1 METVV
6 VVAVT
11 LLLGKCVMVR
21 SACVSH
27 HPCFDQLYLFT
38 VDGRIQTPNWFK
50 PSSDVFLDVLC
61 FMKLREEN
69 DFIKRGEKKFHPSY
83 MILMLAS
90 IILQFHPYPPLY
102 SMWSDDALSPS
113 YLTQVNGGFTFDW
126 CNTVFISEDL
136 KTKMLLV
143 FMRIRGCRWSTKCIC
158 TEKCSLC
165 AVLQT

>member
-69 DFIKRGEKKFHPSY
+69 YFRGGKKVPPVIHDPHACFNHP
-83 MILMLAS
+83 AV
-90 IILQFHPYPPLY
+90 PPLT
-102 SMWSDDALSPS
+102 P
-113 YLTQVNGGFTFDW
+113 
-126 CNTVFISEDL
+126 TVL
-136 KTKMLLV
+136 HV
-143 FMRIRGCRWSTKCIC
+143 VR
-158 TEKCSLC
+158 
-165 AVLQT
+165 